1 MSENMI
7 TITSA
12 EYVALVNDAN
22 EYRAMREKAFK
33 YTLLTR
39 KEVEAITRMGRST
52 IYDSMNNSDFPRPI
66 RKGCGKG
73 VVWLQHEL
81 EAWIEKRMEN
91 RASIDEA
98 MDDDA

>member
-1 MSENMI
+1 MSDNMI
-7 TITSA
+7 TLTSA
-12 EYVALVNDAN
+12 EYVALLNDAN
-22 EYRAMREKAFK
+22 AYRALNKKAFK

-39 KEVEAITRMGRST
+39 RDVEAITRMGRST
-52 IYDSMNNSDFPRPI
+52 IYDAMNNSDFPRPI

-81 EAWIEKRMEN
+81 EAWIEKRMGN

-98 MDDDA
+98 IDDDA